1 MKISSTITFILA
13 LVVCALFSVS
23 PKAHPGHGHGHHHH
37 GPNGGRLLLK
47 ASPDIEFKVTGDR
60 RVELYAVNIKNEIV
74 PIEKQEVKVTAGPR
88 SKPVHLTF
96 SKDGGKLV
104 SDVALPEGDDIPVVL
119 EIVVKPGGTTL
130 VEKFVLSSDHD
141 H

>member
-1 MKISSTITFILA
+1 MRVSSAITSLPAIVA
-13 LVVCALFSVS
+13 CALFFVDTQ
-23 PKAHPGHGHGHHHH
+23 AHPGHGHGHHHH

-47 ASPDIEFKVTGDR
+47 ASPDIEFKITKDR
-60 RVELYAVNIKNEIV
+60 MVELYAVNIKNEIV

-96 SKDGGKLV
+96 TKDGDKLV

-119 EIVVKPGGTTL
+119 EIIVKPGGPTL
-130 VEKFVLSSDHD
+130 VEKFVLDSDHD